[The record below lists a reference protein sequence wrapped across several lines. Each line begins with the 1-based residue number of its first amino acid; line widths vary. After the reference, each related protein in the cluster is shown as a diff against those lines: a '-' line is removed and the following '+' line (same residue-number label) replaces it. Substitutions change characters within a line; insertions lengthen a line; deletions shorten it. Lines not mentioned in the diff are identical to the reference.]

1 MATNVQ
7 SVQQHFDECHN
18 FADSDQCCPV
28 CQLTFVDIDT
38 LTDHVNSAHFVGMSG
53 QFAFCDIIVVEI

>member
-18 FADSDQCCPV
+18 FADADNVIDSNQCCPV
-28 CQLTFVDIDT
+28 CQLTFADVNT
-38 LTDHVNSAHFVGMSG
+38 LTDHVNSSHFVGMSG
-53 QFAFCDIIVVEI
+53 QFGFL